1 MRTLEYIKQV
11 EEIVVSKDSINS
23 FAGVYVEDVLRK
35 FFGKAF
41 DSIKWCTALS
51 WLINTYAHGAGCG
64 METRNACDG
73 AYFDYKYY
81 QNSNDDKLV
90 LEVTMW
96 KVVATEVQRKY

>member
-1 MRTLEYIKQV
+1 MKTLEYIKQV

-23 FAGVYVEDVLRK
+23 FASAYVEDILRK

-41 DSIKWCTALS
+41 DGIKWCNTLS
-51 WLINTYAHGAGCG
+51 WLIKFYAHGAGCG

-73 AYFDYKYY
+73 AYFDYEYY
-81 QNSNDDKLV
+81 QSSNDDKLV
-90 LEVTMW
+90 LKVTMW